1 MNNKAFQDVFD
12 EFSQYLPSGWNKLVI
27 YLEYGIE
34 SYSFSF
40 YVLLGEE
47 YVKCYDLPDV
57 LEENLLDSYR
67 KVDSIISKIRN
78 EQFGKWTNMT
88 MTVDNE
94 GNMQTD
100 FDYTDLPF

>member
-1 MNNKAFQDVFD
+1 MILT
-12 EFSQYLPSGWNKLVI
+12 E
-27 YLEYGIE
+27 
-34 SYSFSF
+34 
-40 YVLLGEE
+40 
-47 YVKCYDLPDV
+47 
-57 LEENLLDSYR
+57 

-100 FDYTDLPF
+100 FDYTDLSEYAFQYKKEWKKKYLQIASPNHD